1 MPKAI
6 SLVPAFVVTLGFAV
20 GFCARAHGEL
30 DPKMEPTPPCPVL
43 LEAAITNHIA
53 MTQVD
58 PPSTTNTLRDGDSA
72 TFLGTLVL
80 KTNRTQWLLHVEA
93 ASLAPKD
100 KLTIKPEPFVVH
112 MFGTAMSFESK
123 PVPAKLLMLGP
134 FAVAETSKPL
144 KSKKGIDSCWLDE
157 SFLGVGLDQAAA
169 VIMHEMKAKSE
180 NGPITNATA
189 KLTDAEKRALAGSIP
204 ALTSY
209 LQIVQHTEGLND
221 LLLKLVKV
229 PSVWSIVRHGG
240 VNASLFFG
248 KEAYP
253 ANPAD
258 WNLPV
263 SAPVYYL
270 PAALNINGQLGLKV
284 TFVVTTPHP
293 PLLICGGVIGVLAEK
308 PGDNETYMTLRVISA
323 RLGTGPVGQKQNDSN
338 EQSGK

>member
-6 SLVPAFVVTLGFAV
+6 ASVPAFIVTLGLAV
-20 GFCARAHGEL
+20 GFCARAYGEL
-30 DPKMEPTPPCPVL
+30 PPKMEPTPPCPVL
-43 LEAAITNHIA
+43 LEAAATNHIA
-53 MTQVD
+53 MNQVD
-58 PPSTTNTLRDGDSA
+58 PSSETNTLRAGDSA

-80 KTNRTQWLLHVEA
+80 KTNRTQWLVCVEA
-93 ASLAPKD
+93 ASLTPKEE
-100 KLTIKPEPFVVH
+100 LAVKPEPYVVK
-112 MFGTAMSFESK
+112 MFGTSMSFESK

-134 FAVAETSKPL
+134 FAVAETSKQL
-144 KSKKGIDSCWLDE
+144 KSQKRNASCWLDE
-157 SFLGVGLDQAAA
+157 SFLGVGLDQAGA
-169 VIMHEMKAKSE
+169 VIVREMKAKIE
-180 NGPITNATA
+180 NGSNTNAA
-189 KLTDAEKRALAGSIP
+189 ANLTDAEKRALAGAIP

-221 LLLKLVKV
+221 LLLKLIKA

-240 VNASLFFG
+240 VNASLSFG

-258 WNLPV
+258 WNLPPSV
-263 SAPVYYL
+263 PVYYL
-270 PAALNINGQLGLKV
+270 PADLKVNGQLALKV

-323 RLGTGPVGQKQNDSN
+323 RRASEAHP
-338 EQSGK
+338 